1 MSDVPNHNAETEV
14 EVTQEPEPTPEPT
27 PQYIPEPKSKTQDF
41 KERLEQYADRETAK
55 AHIKEIAL
63 KLRCKNALG
72 YKALKL
78 IVFANE
84 KGQPPPAQEP
94 TARIPVQAPEPFAET
109 TETPTEAQVTEPP
122 PGLAL
127 EAPTP
132 TEAPAHVAIS
142 PTVAKLEPI
151 LERSVKRL
159 FNSVIEQI
167 SGAQETLTDQESR
180 DTAILLP
187 IMVFRLTKVNLS
199 EDQFIDMTC
208 VTHFGSIILKVVAPK
223 LKALLK
229 PKPEAPEPKTRN
241 RKEAKPE
248 PTPEPDKQT
257 TLPVEPPAEPTAQ
270 EKPKGKELLEKLG
283 TLT

>member
-1 MSDVPNHNAETEV
+1 MSELSSQTDEIEIPA
-14 EVTQEPEPTPEPT
+14 QAPEPTPEPEQKT
-27 PQYIPEPKSKTQDF
+27 KTQLF
-41 KERLEQYADRETAK
+41 KEALEQYTDRETAK
-55 AHIKEIAL
+55 THIKEIAD
-63 KLRCKNALG
+63 KLQCRKSLG
-72 YKALKL
+72 YKVLKD
-78 IVFANE
+78 IVFKNE
-84 KGQPPPAQEP
+84 QGQPPPAQEP
-94 TARIPVQAPEPFAET
+94 TARIPEQPPEPFP
-109 TETPTEAQVTEPP
+109 ETPTEQPAEAQVTEPEP
-122 PGLAL
+122 YEPVA
-127 EAPTP
+127 P

-208 VTHFGSIILKVVAPK
+208 VTHFGSIILKVAAPK
-223 LKALLK
+223 LKALLR
-229 PKPEAPEPKTRN
+229 PKPETEPKP
-241 RKEAKPE
+241 RKQKP
-248 PTPEPDKQT
+248 PEPDKAQT
-257 TLPVEPPAEPTAQ
+257 ILEPPAEPAELEPPAEPAEPTAQ
-270 EKPKGKELLEKLG
+270 EKPKGKDLLAKLG